1 MKYTLLIIFFAL
13 LSGCQST
20 TPEPGIQGEAAF
32 TANDPEYG
40 YTTHKPVKLGGFLRG
55 SKYEGSHIEY
65 FQSLTGPNGEPVQ
78 VKRLGSC
85 CPFEDQS
92 MPFGGGMLDKYQ
104 LSYPGQ
110 KKPVIIYVNL
120 YQFEAPKAPQGFT
133 LL

>member
-1 MKYTLLIIFFAL
+1 MKYALFVIFFAL

-20 TPEPGIQGEAAF
+20 SRDLGIKGEAAF
-32 TANDPEYG
+32 TANDPQYG
-40 YTTHKPVKLGGFLRG
+40 YVAHKPVKLGGFLRG

-65 FQSLTGPNGEPVQ
+65 FQSLTGPNGEPVR

-85 CPFEDQS
+85 CPFDDQS
-92 MPFGGGMLDKYQ
+92 MPFDGGMLDKYE